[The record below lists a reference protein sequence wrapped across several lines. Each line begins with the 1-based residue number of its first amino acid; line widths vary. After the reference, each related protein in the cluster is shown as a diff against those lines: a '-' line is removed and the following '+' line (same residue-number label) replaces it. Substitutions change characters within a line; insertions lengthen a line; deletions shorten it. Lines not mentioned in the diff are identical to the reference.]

1 MGGNVGRIP
10 GDAERA
16 APAAQVC
23 DGAGGEAAA
32 VNAAIHGLQRTIER
46 ARFAL
51 EHGLTDRALDILNG
65 RK

>member
-1 MGGNVGRIP
+1 MGRIP
-10 GDAERA
+10 GDAERRETA
-16 APAAQVC
+16 APGG

-51 EHGLTDRALDILNG
+51 EHGLTARALDILNG